1 MSQDQD
7 TESSQSLSA
16 APHHIPRMSPQ
27 LADQI
32 RQWHERSYL
41 SARLEGART
50 QRIEYLGRTIVVPPQ
65 VMPVTKVASLL
76 GGAVLAEVQHGDVV
90 LDMGTGSGVNAIL
103 AASKATRV
111 LAVDVSEEAI
121 AAARANVQRNR
132 VEAVVE
138 IRRSDVFSDV
148 EGVFDLII
156 FDPPFRW
163 FAPRD
168 ILESATTDED
178 YRTMTSFFA
187 TAKEH
192 LSGKGRMLIFFGTSG
207 DLDYLREL
215 FHRYG
220 FTAEV
225 LRQGSIVRDQIRV
238 NYFTFRVTS

>member
-1 MSQDQD
+1 
-7 TESSQSLSA
+7 
-16 APHHIPRMSPQ
+16 
-27 LADQI
+27 
-32 RQWHERSYL
+32 
-41 SARLEGART
+41 
-50 QRIEYLGRTIVVPPQ
+50 
-65 VMPVTKVASLL
+65 MPVTKVASLL
-76 GGAVLAEVQHGDVV
+76 GEAVLAEVQPGDLV

-103 AASKATRV
+103 AASKAARV
-111 LAVDVSEEAI
+111 LAVDVSGEAI
-121 AAARANVQRNR
+121 AAAGANVRRNGLD
-132 VEAVVE
+132 AVVE
-138 IRRSDVFSDV
+138 VRRSDVFSDV

-178 YRTMTSFFA
+178 YRTMTRFFA
-187 TAKEH
+187 TAKQH

-215 FHRYG
+215 FDRHG

-238 NYFTFRVTS
+238 DYFTFLVTP